1 MILNLL
7 IVEDDVNILKQ
18 WEEKLEIYNVDDGKP
33 YTIRPK
39 FYKNMGDALS
49 NINLSTFNAAIIDIR
64 LQDDSGAMHQ
74 NNDGNKIIEE
84 LSRKSLTVTAVY
96 TGEPKIV
103 ELNEYQKDFV
113 KIFLKGNGDIDS
125 IIEWLDEKSP
135 MIEAIHAMQESIK
148 ETMASAFTKSIWPR
162 WTYWVNGSD
171 AKDTNSA
178 LTRHMAT
185 HLHASFLNMGDS
197 GAHPEEY
204 FFIPPLQEKLNTGD
218 IIYIEGSFEII
229 ITPRCDMARS
239 NSTSTYQLIKLE
251 NQQEQW
257 NLLEA
262 ELNYAKE
269 INSEK
274 KMNSARNNILKF
286 TNHSGKNGCHF
297 IQQFRAKIDEQENKY
312 GPFYAQFNCLR
323 SIERT
328 EDNESLLKSHR
339 IASLSNEFIPS
350 LVERLGSYFSRIGT
364 PDYSHPE

>member
-33 YTIRPK
+33 YTIKPK
-39 FYKNMGDALS
+39 FYKNMRDALS

-135 MIEAIHAMQESIK
+135 MIKAIHAMQESIK
-148 ETMASAFTKSIWPR
+148 ETMALAFTRSIWPR
-162 WTYWVNGSD
+162 WTYWVNENE

-185 HLHASFLNMGDS
+185 HLHASYLNKDGL

-204 FFIPPLQEKLNTGD
+204 FFIPPLQDDLNTGD
-218 IIYIEGSFEII
+218 IIFDNGKLKVI
-229 ITPRCDMARS
+229 ITPRCDMVRS
-239 NSTSTYQLIKLE
+239 KSEIPTYQLIELLDKSNDWDRLE
-251 NQQEQW
+251 SKVNSSD
-257 NLLEA
+257 LEKDRRKA
-262 ELNYAKE
+262 INEL
-269 INSEK
+269 IQ
-274 KMNSARNNILKF
+274 F
-286 TNHSGKNGCHF
+286 TNHSNKIGCHF
-297 IQQFRAKIDEQENKY
+297 IQRFRIQIEGQEKVF
-312 GPFYAQFNCLR
+312 GPYYAQFNLLH
-323 SIERT
+323 SIERST
-328 EDNESLLKSHR
+328 ENVEYLKEHR
-339 IASLSNEFIPS
+339 IASLSNEFVPS
-350 LVERLGSYFSRIGT
+350 LVERLGAYFSRIGT